1 MPITGSD
8 IAGDLSGGE
17 RVPNVER
24 RTDPRAGF
32 APRAPASAVS
42 RAPMPASADAF
53 RLRAVGP
60 DDHPLERVRW
70 SHQLTRLLAH
80 EIQRATVAGVVTGA
94 EADQLLARLV
104 LVIDQAVESFP

>member
-1 MPITGSD
+1 M
-8 IAGDLSGGE
+8 
-17 RVPNVER
+17 PNVEPW
-24 RTDPRAGF
+24 TDRRAGC
-32 APRAPASAVS
+32 APRAPGSAVS
-42 RAPMPASADAF
+42 HPPMPASTDGF

-80 EIQRATVAGVVTGA
+80 EIQRAMAAGVVTGA

-104 LVIDQAVESFP
+104 LVIDQAVESVP

>member
-1 MPITGSD
+1 M
-8 IAGDLSGGE
+8 
-17 RVPNVER
+17 PNVEP
-24 RTDPRAGF
+24 RTDHRAGY
-32 APRAPASAVS
+32 APRAPGSAVS
-42 RAPMPASADAF
+42 RAPMPASPDGF

-80 EIQRATVAGVVTGA
+80 EIQRAMAAGVVTGA

-104 LVIDQAVESFP
+104 LVIDQAVESVP

>member
-1 MPITGSD
+1 M
-8 IAGDLSGGE
+8 
-17 RVPNVER
+17 PNVER
-24 RTDPRAGF
+24 RTDHRAGY
-32 APRAPASAVS
+32 ASGAPAQAVL
-42 RAPMPASADAF
+42 RAPMPASTDAF
-53 RLRAVGP
+53 YLRAVGP

-80 EIQRATVAGVVTGA
+80 EIQRAMAAGVVTGA